1 MRVLLFILRKEF
13 IQIFRD
19 KMMLPMLLLMPL
31 MQLLILPFAADMD
44 VRHLKIVIVDNDHS
58 PTSRSLISKFTASEL
73 FEIYAFSDSYIE
85 ALKHIETDKA
95 DIILQIPRDFERNL
109 IREGNITVAIA
120 ADAINGVKAGL
131 GSSYLNAILQNF
143 NRNLILEWS
152 SEVELVA
159 APDIR
164 HSYWYNPNL
173 RYKNFI
179 VPAILVLLVTVISG
193 FVSALN
199 IVSEKE
205 KGTIEQINVT
215 PIKKWEFII
224 GKVLPFWIIGIIDF
238 SLGLIIL
245 YFVYGIP
252 IVGSISTLYL
262 FAVVYIT
269 GILGFGLLISTVSN
283 TQQQSMF
290 VAFFFIM
297 IFILMSGMFTN
308 VESMP
313 PWANTIAD
321 LIPITHFMHAV
332 RAIILKGSV
341 FLDLWV
347 EMVYILCFDVVA
359 ITAAVINYHKTV

>member
-19 KMMLPMLLLMPL
+19 KMMLPMLLLMPVL
-31 MQLLILPFAADMD
+31 QLLILPFAADLD
-44 VRHLKIVIVDNDHS
+44 VRQLKITVVDNDHS
-58 PTSRSLISKFTASEL
+58 PYSRSLISKISATDL
-73 FEIYAFSDSYIE
+73 FDIYAISGSYDE
-85 ALKHIETDKA
+85 ALKNVEKDET
-95 DIILQIPRDFERNL
+95 DIILQIPRGFERNL
-109 IREGNITVAIA
+109 IREKTESVAIT

-131 GSSYLNAILQNF
+131 GTSYLNAIIQNF
-143 NRNLILEWS
+143 NREIVMEWANTP
-152 SEVELVA
+152 EVSA
-159 APDIR
+159 SPDIQY
-164 HSYWYNPNL
+164 SFWYNLAL

-215 PIKKWEFII
+215 PLKKWQFII
-224 GKVLPFWIIGIIDF
+224 GKLLPFWIIGLFDF
-238 SLGLIIL
+238 SLGLLI
-245 YFVYGIP
+245 VYVVYAIP
-252 IVGSISTLYL
+252 IVGSLSTLYL

-290 VAFFFIM
+290 VAFFFVM
-297 IFILMSGMFTN
+297 IFILMSGIFTN

-313 PWANTIAD
+313 PWAHFISN
-321 LIPITHFMHAV
+321 LIPATHFMHAV

-347 EMVYILCFDVVA
+347 DMVYILCFDVVM
-359 ITAAVINYHKTV
+359 ITAAVINYHKTA

>member
-1 MRVLLFILRKEF
+1 MRILLFILRKEF

-73 FEIYAFSDSYIE
+73 FEIYALSDSYID

-95 DIILQIPRDFERNL
+95 DIILQIPRDLERNL
-109 IREGNITVAIA
+109 IREGNVTVAIA

-143 NRNLILEWS
+143 NRDLILEWS

-341 FLDLWV
+341 FLDFWV
-347 EMVYILCFDVVA
+347 VMVYILCFDVVA

>member
-1 MRVLLFILRKEF
+1 MRILLFILRKEF

-19 KMMLPMLLLMPL
+19 RMMLPMLLLMPL

-44 VRHLKIVIVDNDHS
+44 VRHLKIIIVDNDHS
-58 PTSRSLISKFTASEL
+58 PVSKSLISKFTASDL
-73 FEIYAFSDSYIE
+73 FEIYAISGSYNE
-85 ALKHIETDKA
+85 ALKLIETDKA
-95 DIILQIPRDFERNL
+95 DIILQIPHGFERNL
-109 IREGNITVAIA
+109 IREGSEKVAIT

-131 GSSYLNAILQNF
+131 GTSYLNAIIQNF
-143 NRNLILEWS
+143 NQDIALEWS
-152 SEVELVA
+152 NATSLTPPLDV
-159 APDIR
+159 R
-164 HSYWYNPNL
+164 YSFWYNPYL

-224 GKVLPFWIIGIIDF
+224 GKVLPFWLIGIFDF
-238 SLGLIIL
+238 SLGLLIM
-245 YFVYGIP
+245 YYVYGIQ
-252 IVGSISTLYL
+252 IVGSLSTLYL
-262 FAVVYIT
+262 FAIVYIT
-269 GILGFGLLISTVSN
+269 GILGFGLLISTVSH

-313 PWANTIAD
+313 PWAHTISS
-321 LIPITHFMHAV
+321 LIPVTHFMHAV
-332 RAIILKGSV
+332 RAIVLKGSV

-347 EMVYILCFDVVA
+347 DMAYILCFDVVA
-359 ITAAVINYHKTV
+359 IAAAVINYHKTV